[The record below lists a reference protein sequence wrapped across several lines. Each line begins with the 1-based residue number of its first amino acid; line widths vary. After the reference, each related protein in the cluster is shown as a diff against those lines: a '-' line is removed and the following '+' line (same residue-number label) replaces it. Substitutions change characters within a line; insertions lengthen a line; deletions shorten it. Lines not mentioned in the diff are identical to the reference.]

1 MSLSQQ
7 KAWCLVSIV
16 LLLICLASVSGL
28 FLGSGAQLPTIAH
41 AAERQNQL
49 QTGSNEKLRA
59 LLMERYDVLKTLA
72 ENLNQQ
78 LGQGRAGISE
88 VRNATIAMFYAEAD
102 LCATDSER
110 VKVYEKVV
118 ATLREQEESTARQV
132 DAGWLPRIE
141 VLRAKAARLEAQIGL
156 EKQKLAQETSR

>member
-1 MSLSQQ
+1 
-7 KAWCLVSIV
+7 VSIG
-16 LLLICLASVSGL
+16 LLLICLASVSGWL
-28 FLGSGAQLPTIAH
+28 RGDEALLLTIAD

-49 QTGSNEKLRA
+49 QTGSNEKLRE
-59 LLMERYDVLKTLA
+59 LLIERYDVLKTLA

-78 LGQGRAGISE
+78 LSQGRAEISE

-110 VKVYEKVV
+110 VKVYEKLV
-118 ATLREQEESTARQV
+118 ATLREQEESTARWV
-132 DAGWLPRIE
+132 DAGRLPRME

-156 EKQKLAQETSR
+156 EKQRLAQETRR